1 MKYVIDKKKKKMKLM
16 YYSIKMEGLDV
27 KPKNNVKN
35 LNIKARNVKIVDS
48 KLRES
53 YIKQRINKK
62 IDKVISFMMKI
73 LNDDDTT
80 EDDVGMVLD
89 EINRLKGIVINKYK
103 EHLNASE
110 YKSLLTKLIMIE
122 DEFKK
127 TYNRKMFT
135 SYIENAIYDGIR
147 SEGRGR

>member
-1 MKYVIDKKKKKMKLM
+1 MKYVIDKNQEKMKLM

>member
-1 MKYVIDKKKKKMKLM
+1 MKYVIDKNQEKMKLM

-103 EHLNASE
+103 EYLNASE
-110 YKSLLTKLIMIE
+110 YKSLLTKLIVIE

>member
-1 MKYVIDKKKKKMKLM
+1 MKYVIDKNQEKMKLM

-103 EHLNASE
+103 EYLNASE